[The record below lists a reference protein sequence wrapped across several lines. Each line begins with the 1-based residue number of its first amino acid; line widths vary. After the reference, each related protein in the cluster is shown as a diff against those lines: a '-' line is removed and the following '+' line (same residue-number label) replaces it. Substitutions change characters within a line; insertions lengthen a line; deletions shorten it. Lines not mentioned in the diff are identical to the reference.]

1 MSDNAL
7 RMLRARITAK
17 DHHEIRVLAARKGV
31 TAADLVAHALR
42 TSPATR
48 EAFKGEEPK

>member
-1 MSDNAL
+1 MSDL
-7 RMLRARITAK
+7 RMLRANITPGEHK
-17 DHHEIRVLAARKGV
+17 ELRVLAARKGV
-31 TAADLVAHALR
+31 TAAELVARALR